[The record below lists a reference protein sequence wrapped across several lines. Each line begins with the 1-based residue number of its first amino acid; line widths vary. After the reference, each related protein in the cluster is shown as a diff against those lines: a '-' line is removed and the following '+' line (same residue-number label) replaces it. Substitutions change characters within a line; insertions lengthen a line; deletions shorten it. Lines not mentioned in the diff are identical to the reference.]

1 MPPEGVSAPG
11 KSELMID
18 ASAPKHQPHPPL
30 SPHYQSLDESRVFCA
45 KSSDRSAPY
54 YEGIA
59 SWGFLGTGG
68 RYRRWAL
75 QRAGLKPG
83 MKVLDVATG
92 TGPTA
97 RAIAAVTKTPGEII
111 CVEPSRGMLLESRKL
126 LPEATYLQ
134 AGADDLPLADDS
146 FDFLTMGFA
155 LRHVNS
161 LDATFREYHRVLKPG
176 GRVLILD
183 VHQTEGPIGVTVWK
197 LYFRDLMPRFTRLF
211 TRSKD
216 ASYLMSYY
224 WETMEQMIPPAEVI
238 ASMQSAGF
246 KNVARTLMLGC
257 FSEYSADKG

>member
-1 MPPEGVSAPG
+1 M
-11 KSELMID
+11 
-18 ASAPKHQPHPPL
+18 
-30 SPHYQSLDESRVFCA
+30 
-45 KSSDRSAPY
+45 
-54 YEGIA
+54 
-59 SWGFLGTGG
+59 
-68 RYRRWAL
+68 AL

-97 RAIAAVTKTPGEII
+97 RAIASLTLVPSEIV

-134 AGADDLPLADDS
+134 AGADHLPLADNT

-161 LDATFREYHRVLKPG
+161 LDGTFAEYHRVLKSG
-176 GRVLILD
+176 GKVLVLD
-183 VHQTEGPIGVTVWK
+183 VTKPENAFGITMWK
-197 LYFRDLMPRFTRLF
+197 LYFRDLMPRLTKLF

-224 WETMEQMIPPAEVI
+224 WDTMEQMIPPAEVI
-238 ASMQSAGF
+238 AAMEGAGF
-246 KNVARTLMLGC
+246 KEVTRRLILGC
-257 FSEYSADKG
+257 FSEYEAHKA

>member
-1 MPPEGVSAPG
+1 MTEVSA
-11 KSELMID
+11 S
-18 ASAPKHQPHPPL
+18 KHQPHPPL
-30 SPHYQSLDESRVFCA
+30 SPHYQSLDQKQSFLRDVF
-45 KSSDRSAPY
+45 DRSAPY

-59 SWGFLGTGG
+59 SWGFFGTGG

-97 RAIAAVTKTPGEII
+97 RAIAAVTKAPSEIV

-134 AGADDLPLADDS
+134 AGADDLPLANDA

-161 LDATFREYHRVLKPG
+161 LDGTFREYHRVLKPG
-176 GRVLILD
+176 GKVLILD
-183 VHQTEGPIGVTVWK
+183 VTKPENAFGIALWK
-197 LYFRDLMPRFTRLF
+197 LYFRDLMPRLTRMF
-211 TRSKD
+211 TRSRD

-224 WETMEQMIPPAEVI
+224 WETMEQMIPPKEVL
-238 ASMQSAGF
+238 ASLEGAGF
-246 KNVARTLMLGC
+246 KDVTRTLSLGC
-257 FSEYSADKG
+257 FSEYEANKA